1 MFDIGWP
8 ELFLIAVVVL
18 LVVGP
23 KELPKVLRNVGIWV
37 NKAKLVT
44 REFRGHVDDMIRE
57 SELSEVRDQISHA
70 GQADLESVGENS
82 IGLKDEIEDAL
93 EYDLDDQSIV
103 APPEEEAS
111 DTDGSPKSEETS
123 IPENIHENSNSKSE
137 NVELGSA
144 KSAGN

>member
-37 NKAKLVT
+37 NKAKVVT
-44 REFRGHVDDMIRE
+44 REFRGHVADMIRE

-70 GQADLESVGENS
+70 GEVDAESVGGNS
-82 IGLKDEIEDAL
+82 IGLKEEIEDAL
-93 EYDLDDQSIV
+93 EYDTEDESNS
-103 APPEEEAS
+103 APLNKQNRNFNDNPEPDE
-111 DTDGSPKSEETS
+111 
-123 IPENIHENSNSKSE
+123 IENSEDNQERNDSE
-137 NVELGSA
+137 TDKVEFSSN